1 VLRNAI
7 GNAIEKGLVAREL
20 HIPIFSGLATY
31 ICTCSGKRF
40 IHTIVPEMDRFQRGQ
55 DGQRRVSRVSRRG

>member
-40 IHTIVPEMDRFQRGQ
+40 IHTVVPEMDRFHRGKTV
-55 DGQRRVSRVSRRG
+55 GREVLLG